1 MDPIRNPYAPGAG
14 RRPAALVGR
23 DRVLGDWQVA
33 MQRAERG
40 RSTSPLVLYGLRG
53 VGKTVLLTRMRQD
66 AEARDWLAVQVEAGQ
81 APSLREMLGEA
92 LYAPLA
98 EAVRPSA
105 GRRVLR
111 ALKTA
116 LSFRASYDSAGTWSF
131 GVDLADVPG
140 GGADSGV
147 LEADVSKVVKD
158 VALAA
163 REDGVGLAILV
174 DEAQDLPA
182 EELGALALVGQLVAR
197 EGWPVLLVLAGLP
210 SLPARL
216 AEAKSYAE
224 RFAYEQV
231 ESLSAQEAAQALEVP
246 AREEGVSWEPEA
258 ASHVVEQSGAYPYFL
273 QQFGQETWA
282 VAEGEVVSV
291 QAAREGV
298 RAGWG
303 SLDEGFFRARW
314 ERATA
319 AERDYLR
326 AMAECGAEVP
336 SSAVAERLGRA
347 ASSLSQVRRHLVDK
361 GLIYAPGHGLV
372 AFTVPGMGDFIVRQA
387 VAE

>member
-23 DRVLGDWQVA
+23 DRILGDWDVA
-33 MQRAERG
+33 MRRAEGG
-40 RSTSPLVLYGLRG
+40 RSTTPLVLYGLRG

-98 EAVRPSA
+98 EMARPSA
-105 GRRVLR
+105 GRRLLR

-116 LSFRASYDSAGTWSF
+116 LSFRASYDATGTWSF

-147 LEADVSKVVKD
+147 LEADVSKLVKD
-158 VALAA
+158 LALAVQ
-163 REDGVGLAILV
+163 EDKVGLAILV

-182 EELGALALVGQLVAR
+182 EELGTLALVGQLVAR

-224 RFAYEQV
+224 RFAYERV
-231 ESLSAQEAAQALEVP
+231 ESLSSEEAAQALEVP
-246 AREEGVSWEPEA
+246 AGEEGVSWEPA
-258 ASHVVEQSGAYPYFL
+258 ATSHVVDASGAYPYFL
-273 QQFGQETWA
+273 QQFGQEAWA
-282 VAEGEVVSV
+282 AADGDVVSV
-291 QAAREGV
+291 EAAREGV
-298 RAGWG
+298 DVGWR
-303 SLDEGFFRARW
+303 SLDEEFFRARW

-326 AMAECGAEVP
+326 AMAGAGVEA
-336 SSAVAERLGRA
+336 SSSGVAEQLGRR
-347 ASSLSQVRRHLVDK
+347 ASSVSQVRRNLVEK

-372 AFTVPGMGDFIVRQA
+372 AFTVPGMGDFILRQ
-387 VAE
+387 EGE